1 MHSRS
6 PWALICIGI
15 ALILAWL
22 FWYTQQ
28 PLTDKY
34 RTPPVSTVTPTQHIQ
49 DLQAATIEVP
59 IPSFHELF

>member
-22 FWYTQQ
+22 FWYTHR
-28 PLTDKY
+28 PLPDEY
-34 RTPPVSTVTPTQHIQ
+34 QTPPVSVVTPVKHIE
-49 DLQAATIEVP
+49 DLQASAIEVP
-59 IPSFHELF
+59 IPSFHESF